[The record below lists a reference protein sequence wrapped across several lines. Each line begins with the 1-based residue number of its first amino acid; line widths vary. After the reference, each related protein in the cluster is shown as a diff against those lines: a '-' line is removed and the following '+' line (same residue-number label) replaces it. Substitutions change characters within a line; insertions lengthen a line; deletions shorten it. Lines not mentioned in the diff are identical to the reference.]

1 MGDSGRSFENLVAIM
16 DALRERCPWDRE
28 QTFSTLK
35 ACLLEETYEVLEALS
50 APGHEGLTEELGDL
64 LLQVVFLA
72 RLAREQGL
80 CDLGGII
87 TSLCEKMVRRHPHVF
102 GQVEAR
108 DAQQVLI
115 NWAKIKEAEAD
126 EREGARE
133 AYSALD
139 GVPGSLPALLR
150 ARRLTEKASRV
161 GFDWPSAREV
171 WTKVQEELEE
181 LRAGIESAD
190 RARIG
195 EELGDLL
202 LTLVN
207 LSRLVAVDPE
217 DALQQATRKF
227 ERRFRTMEEHF
238 RAQNRHL
245 RDATLAEM
253 DAVWDAVKADGG

>member
-1 MGDSGRSFENLVAIM
+1 
-16 DALRERCPWDRE
+16 
-28 QTFSTLK
+28 
-35 ACLLEETYEVLEALS
+35 
-50 APGHEGLTEELGDL
+50 
-64 LLQVVFLA
+64 
-72 RLAREQGL
+72 
-80 CDLGGII
+80 
-87 TSLCEKMVRRHPHVF
+87 
-102 GQVEAR
+102 
-108 DAQQVLI
+108 
-115 NWAKIKEAEAD
+115 
-126 EREGARE
+126 
-133 AYSALD
+133 
-139 GVPGSLPALLR
+139 
-150 ARRLTEKASRV
+150 TEKASRV

-171 WTKVQEELEE
+171 WTKVQEELAE
-181 LRAGIESAD
+181 LKAGIESAD

-227 ERRFRTMEEHF
+227 ERRFRTMEQHF